1 MKSPNNAGQPAA
13 ERMEGSG
20 LAKGNLRQQ
29 NLPRTPSQDGALIAL
44 ERGRQAAPPRDKTL
58 RFMVLLHHVYDLNP

>member
-13 ERMEGSG
+13 EGMEGSG

-29 NLPRTPSQDGALIAL
+29 NLPRTPSRDGALVAL
-44 ERGRQAAPPRDKTL
+44 ERVSQAAPRDKTL
-58 RFMVLLHHVYDLNP
+58 RFMALLHHVYDLNP